1 MLVIGQHWIF
11 LEYPEMKESTGCVH
25 ELYVV
30 LEGGRKR
37 NNRRD
42 DSEDFSLSIVGQC
55 YHY

>member
-1 MLVIGQHWIF
+1 MLVIGQQWIF

-42 DSEDFSLSIVGQC
+42 DSEDF
-55 YHY
+55 